1 MNEFDDNLEG
11 RVCNIIRGCFC
22 EKETLTDQ
30 KAELGRA
37 AAQFYALYCEEEPI
51 DAAEFKKRRRASG
64 YTQETFAELL
74 HVHRYTVSRWET
86 GEVQVPLYVVPILG
100 VLKST

>member
-1 MNEFDDNLEG
+1 MGADFHTDFEDGLLSIIRSFYELEG
-11 RVCNIIRGCFC
+11 
-22 EKETLTDQ
+22 LTAADAEIG
-30 KAELGRA
+30 KAS
-37 AAQFYALYCEEEPI
+37 AQLYALLREMKPI

-86 GEVQVPLYVVPILG
+86 GEVQVPLYVVPILE
-100 VLKST
+100 VLHP